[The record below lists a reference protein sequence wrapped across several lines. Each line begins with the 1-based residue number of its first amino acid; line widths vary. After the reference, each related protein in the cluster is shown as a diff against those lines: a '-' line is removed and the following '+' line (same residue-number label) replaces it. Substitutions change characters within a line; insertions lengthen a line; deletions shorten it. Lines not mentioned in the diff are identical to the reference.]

1 MKKEENVKEKT
12 DKKLLE
18 LPKDI
23 SKRLNENV
31 FSKEGEYII
40 NQTRVILD
48 LPKLAMKVK
57 SEGFIK
63 VAVTNFGEWI
73 EALRN
78 IPIEDMKDVPL
89 DELKSQYKLFLSRLE
104 DITRKYTMEELQN
117 LDAKILIKSF
127 FDQKEKLYI
136 DIEMILQTMAVA
148 SVKHSC
154 ESILE
159 SFVSKYENH
168 FHIRRNVN
176 EESFNKEFEIAVNG
190 PNLAHSDSVI
200 IEAMNLYWKGKP
212 WHFFK
217 TTKDKYLV
225 NPYGTSN
232 VLKQLKSIQNHLP
245 IMD

>member
-1 MKKEENVKEKT
+1 MKKEENVEEKT
-12 DKKLLE
+12 DKKLLK
-18 LPKDI
+18 LTKDI

-73 EALRN
+73 EAIRNIPIEAIRN

-89 DELKSQYKLFLSRLE
+89 DELKSQYKLFLSRLK

-127 FDQKEKLYI
+127 FDQKGKLYI

-148 SVKHSC
+148 SVKMAVKVFWRALFQSKKI
-154 ESILE
+154 IL
-159 SFVSKYENH
+159 
-168 FHIRRNVN
+168 
-176 EESFNKEFEIAVNG
+176 
-190 PNLAHSDSVI
+190 
-200 IEAMNLYWKGKP
+200 
-212 WHFFK
+212 
-217 TTKDKYLV
+217 T
-225 NPYGTSN
+225 
-232 VLKQLKSIQNHLP
+232 
-245 IMD
+245 

>member
-1 MKKEENVKEKT
+1 MKVSKKKKANPRGNTKDCKKGKTLRKCVWHRNHTNKTSLKNNSTIQNLHVIDSYGVPAAGLQVITRSNKDILLKKEENVEEKT

-18 LPKDI
+18 LTKDI

-89 DELKSQYKLFLSRLE
+89 DELKSQYKLFCQDWNLE
-104 DITRKYTMEELQN
+104 DITRKYTMKELQS
-117 LDAKILIKSF
+117 LDAKILINC
-127 FDQKEKLYI
+127 L
-136 DIEMILQTMAVA
+136 
-148 SVKHSC
+148 
-154 ESILE
+154 
-159 SFVSKYENH
+159 
-168 FHIRRNVN
+168 
-176 EESFNKEFEIAVNG
+176 
-190 PNLAHSDSVI
+190 
-200 IEAMNLYWKGKP
+200 
-212 WHFFK
+212 
-217 TTKDKYLV
+217 
-225 NPYGTSN
+225 
-232 VLKQLKSIQNHLP
+232 
-245 IMD
+245 